1 MKARCSWFVS
11 FLTSKGASK
20 TLRIYFIALAFA
32 GPALTADIAYADAS
46 TVPQTYMGQSATTA
60 QSKLGNLGNYL
71 VVLTNKAWMTGL
83 LVLLLVGIAGAILW
97 AFGQRGVVINVL
109 GAVVIIGII
118 VMVIALVADVA
129 ANGA

>member
-118 VMVIALVADVA
+118 VMVIALVADIA

>member
-1 MKARCSWFVS
+1 MKACWSWFVS
-11 FLTSKGASK
+11 FLTSQGASK
-20 TLRIYFIALAFA
+20 TLRIYFLALAFA
-32 GPALTADIAYADAS
+32 GPALTADIAHADAS

-97 AFGQRGVVINVL
+97 AFGQRGVVINGL

-118 VMVIALVADVA
+118 VMVIALVADIA

>member
-1 MKARCSWFVS
+1 MKARWSWFVS

-20 TLRIYFIALAFA
+20 TLRIYFLALAFA